1 MSAKTKKY
9 KLLYDVYI
17 DNKDKIY
24 NTDDEKIFLYIG
36 YDENEAVDLESEY
49 LAILAIKEIGRI
61 YNTDNEIDERKEEFM
76 SVGTNL

>member
-1 MSAKTKKY
+1 MNLKTKY

-49 LAILAIKEIGRI
+49 PAIKEISRI